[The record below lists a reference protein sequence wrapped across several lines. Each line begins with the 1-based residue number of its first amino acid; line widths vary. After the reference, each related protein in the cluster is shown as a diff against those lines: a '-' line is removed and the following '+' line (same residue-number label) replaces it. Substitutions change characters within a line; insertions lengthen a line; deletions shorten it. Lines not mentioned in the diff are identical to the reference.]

1 VIDGLLE
8 LARRR
13 LGHGGGA
20 DALERRVERTA
31 VAFEWGRLKAAG
43 VTEEAGVNLRV
54 LHRGRVGVAGTT
66 NVGAGTT
73 NGAAGDVGAQHA
85 APLLDRALASAE
97 LGEEIAL
104 AFPASAKLPRVTTHS
119 PRAADASLARL
130 IEIGQFLLERLARE
144 GCQVNVAIEREV
156 GDTRVA
162 NTAGADGAYRSTG
175 VAVSADLWR
184 IAGDDVLAIG
194 DAVES
199 TDLPSEDALEGVVRS
214 ITSRLDH
221 ALRIVAPPEG
231 ALQVVFTPAG
241 LSAVLLPVTQGLSG
255 KAVLQ
260 GISPLATR
268 VGQQVFDQGFSLSD
282 DPLVPGRTASRPLD
296 DECVPSSALRLV
308 ERGVVQRFIYD
319 LETAARAKTASTG
332 HGQRGIFGKPVPAY
346 TNLVLGDHDSRRV
359 GAQHA
364 APLQLGGGLLR
375 DITDGLLVDDL
386 IGVGQGN
393 VIGGAF
399 SHPVALAYRIER
411 GEIAGR
417 VKDAA
422 VAGNVYELLKR
433 IAGVGNDGRWAGSRY
448 TPSLLLEGV
457 AVARR

>member
-1 VIDGLLE
+1 MIDGLLE

-13 LGHGGGA
+13 LDQGDGA
-20 DALERRVERTA
+20 DALERRVEHTA
-31 VAFEWGRLKAAG
+31 VAFEWGRLKSAG
-43 VTEEAGVNLRV
+43 VTEEAGVNVRV

-66 NVGAGTT
+66 NVGV
-73 NGAAGDVGAQHA
+73 GDVGARHA
-85 APLLDRALASAE
+85 VPLLDRALASAE

-104 AFPASAKLPRVTTHS
+104 AFPAAAKLPRVTTHV
-119 PRAADASLARL
+119 PRTAEASLARL
-130 IEIGQFLLERLARE
+130 IEIGQFLLERLARQ

-156 GDTRVA
+156 AETRVA
-162 NTAGADGAYRSTG
+162 NTAGGEGAYRSTG
-175 VAVSADLWR
+175 VAVSADVWR

-194 DAVES
+194 DAIES
-199 TDLPSEDALEGVVRS
+199 TDLPAEDALEGVVRS
-214 ITSRLDH
+214 ITGRLDH

-231 ALQVVFTPAG
+231 ALPVVFTPAG

-268 VGQQVFDQGFSLSD
+268 VGEPVFDQRLSLTD
-282 DPLVPGRTASRPLD
+282 DPLASGRAASRPLD
-296 DECVPSSALRLV
+296 DECVPSRATSLV
-308 ERGVVQRFIYD
+308 ERGVVRRFIYD
-319 LETAARAKTASTG
+319 LETAARAKTGSTG
-332 HGQRGIFGKPVPAY
+332 HGQRGIFGKPVPGY
-346 TNLVLGDHDSRRV
+346 TNIIIGDTGNVKRETWNE
-359 GAQHA
+359 
-364 APLQLGGGLLR
+364 LGGGLLKG
-375 DITDGLLVDDL
+375 IQDGLLVDDL

-433 IAGVGNDGRWAGSRY
+433 IAGVGNDARWTGSRFA
-448 TPSLLLEGV
+448 PSLLLEGV